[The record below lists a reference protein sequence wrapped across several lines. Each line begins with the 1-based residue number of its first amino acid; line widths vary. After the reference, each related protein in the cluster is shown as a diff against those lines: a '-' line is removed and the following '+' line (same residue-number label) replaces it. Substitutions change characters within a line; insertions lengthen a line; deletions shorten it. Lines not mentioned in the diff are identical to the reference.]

1 MKEICTNR
9 KKRHKFKQ
17 VWSNNLYL
25 IHLCFKASPA
35 YVIFMTLEA
44 VRNQLSI
51 FLEHTY
57 GIGYVLEAAEFQY
70 PFQEVAVFIVG
81 LALFVTLEMI
91 YAAWVTNYIGVK
103 YLPKVRRNV
112 KMVFYEKAANM
123 DLKFYD
129 NPEFYDHLVFVISEV
144 DKQIERCITFLQNT
158 FSGIASFIAIGIYF
172 YYKDRMSILFA
183 VLSFIVAFG
192 FNQIYNRLTFKLR
205 VEKNPLERKREYI
218 KRVFYMQDYAKELRL
233 NPEVAE
239 IIYQDFKHC
248 NEEIFL
254 IEKQYTR
261 RRFAVSFLRR
271 YVSNN
276 FISDVAYISYLV
288 ARSAVMGA
296 LSYSSVAI
304 LYNSFGKL
312 KRSMKIFTDVYPF
325 ACETSLYV
333 QKIRD
338 FLAIEQELISER
350 KLEII
355 PGPKKIE
362 LLNVCF
368 SYEKNNIEQS
378 RIIDDVSFVIEP
390 GEKIAIVGYNGAGK
404 TTLMKLIMR
413 LYDSSSGQILVDDV
427 NIRDY
432 EVTKYRRAIGTVF
445 QDFKI
450 FAGSLKENVLMDVVL
465 PEVSEKNIYDALRKG
480 GLDEKISTLKNG
492 LNTMI
497 LTEFDEEG
505 VNLSG
510 GESQKLAVARVFYKD
525 AGLIIMD
532 EPSSALDPL
541 AEYQLNQAILKM
553 AEHRTIIFISHRL
566 STTRF
571 ADRIILMENGKIK
584 EQGTHESLIAQKGIY
599 AKMWNVQ
606 AFQYLME

>member
-1 MKEICTNR
+1 
-9 KKRHKFKQ
+9 
-17 VWSNNLYL
+17 
-25 IHLCFKASPA
+25 
-35 YVIFMTLEA
+35 MTLEA

-541 AEYQLNQAILKM
+541 AENQLNQAILKM

>member
-1 MKEICTNR
+1 
-9 KKRHKFKQ
+9 
-17 VWSNNLYL
+17 
-25 IHLCFKASPA
+25 
-35 YVIFMTLEA
+35 MTLEA

>member
-1 MKEICTNR
+1 
-9 KKRHKFKQ
+9 
-17 VWSNNLYL
+17 
-25 IHLCFKASPA
+25 
-35 YVIFMTLEA
+35 MTLEA

-296 LSYSSVAI
+296 LSYSSAAI

>member
-1 MKEICTNR
+1 
-9 KKRHKFKQ
+9 
-17 VWSNNLYL
+17 
-25 IHLCFKASPA
+25 
-35 YVIFMTLEA
+35 MTLEA

-296 LSYSSVAI
+296 LSYSSVVI

-571 ADRIILMENGKIK
+571 ADRIILMER
-584 EQGTHESLIAQKGIY
+584 
-599 AKMWNVQ
+599 
-606 AFQYLME
+606 